1 MDAQTTL
8 ETYIRNGGLLK
19 QQYFLKAFQ
28 VVSMCSQGWEP
39 MAGWSHSF
47 CGFKHH
53 PYAIHSQTY
62 DPSHGSDS
70 QLCFQS
76 WHLSLIHS
84 IHFWLVLALV
94 LVQAFQLWMRTPW
107 ITHTTTQEHIKL
119 LIAIHFSPIMPL
131 PPHQAFRQAA
141 NITTVAQFYYI
152 LPCDKYCA

>member
-1 MDAQTTL
+1 
-8 ETYIRNGGLLK
+8 
-19 QQYFLKAFQ
+19 
-28 VVSMCSQGWEP
+28 MCSQGWEP

-107 ITHTTTQEHIKL
+107 ITHTTTQELIKL

-131 PPHQAFRQAA
+131 PPIRHSDKLLILPQWPNF
-141 NITTVAQFYYI
+141 ITYYHVISTVHRLLYI
-152 LPCDKYCA
+152 LPHLILRKNPLREVLCMIL